1 MLSSSIAAMNNSLRP
16 SSKLVVSKSMLV
28 AAAVLLVGFW
38 AALALLTK
46 PLCAKEKPLYVV
58 EFGPRLVS
66 SNGEFVL
73 PNHSRVQWTVRSVR
87 SLGADSSPSQP
98 IDCGVRSYRSYE
110 QRENNMHVRNLSRG
124 YIPGETLPSSNFSG
138 TKVQLGPVAD
148 FRAKRC
154 GSVRTARPIASYMP
168 QSATQLY
175 TPSDTVTGHVGTGQH
190 QLIIPKSS
198 PGAERFHFPLNYYKI
213 ELAPSNGH

>member
-1 MLSSSIAAMNNSLRP
+1 MVALSRFAM
-16 SSKLVVSKSMLV
+16 VMV
-28 AAAVLLVGFW
+28 VLLNCGLFLAV
-38 AALALLTK
+38 ALLTK
-46 PLCAKEKPLYVV
+46 PLCAKEKPLYVGD
-58 EFGPRLVS
+58 FGPRLVS

-73 PNHSRVQWTVRSVR
+73 PNHSRVQWTVRSFR
-87 SLGADSSPSQP
+87 SLGNDSSPSQP
-98 IDCGVRSYRSYE
+98 IDCGARSYRSYE

-124 YIPGETLPSSNFSG
+124 YIPGETLPSSNFNG

-175 TPSDTVTGHVGTGQH
+175 TPSATVTGHVGTGQH

>member
-16 SSKLVVSKSMLV
+16 SSKPVVSKFMLV

-38 AALALLTK
+38 AALALVTK
-46 PLCAKEKPLYVV
+46 PLWAKEKPLYVGD
-58 EFGPRLVS
+58 FGPRLVS

-87 SLGADSSPSQP
+87 SLGNDSSPSQP
-98 IDCGVRSYRSYE
+98 IDCGARSYRSYE

-124 YIPGETLPSSNFSG
+124 YIPGETLPSSNFNG

-148 FRAKRC
+148 FRAKRS
-154 GSVRTARPIASYMP
+154 GSVRVARPIASYMP

-175 TPSDTVTGHVGTGQH
+175 TPSATVTGHVGTEQH
-190 QLIIPKSS
+190 RLMDSKSS
-198 PGAERFHFPLNYYKI
+198 PNADRFHFPVNYYKI
-213 ELAPSNGH
+213 EAASSNSH